1 MLFQRFCRES
11 RGSVLPMFAITVI
24 PMIGIVGAAIDF
36 SRAGAVRTE
45 MQGALDA
52 TALMLSKEPAGQSN
66 TQLSE
71 KADTYFKA
79 MFNRRR
85 RASRSARRAL
95 RRTAKVPRSS

>member
-1 MLFQRFCRES
+1 
-11 RGSVLPMFAITVI
+11 MFAITVI

-36 SRAGAVRTE
+36 SRAGSARTE
-45 MQGALDA
+45 MQRALDA

-79 MFNRRR
+79 IFKRPE
-85 RASRSARRAL
+85 AQSIQI
-95 RRTAKVPRSS
+95 TATGTSSDSQGRPSL